1 MSDECG
7 GWVRQA
13 QPLKAIFSVY
23 LSAMEAKA
31 LGSIGEKM
39 KAAQLVYSDEVGGAI
54 VPEDEGDFLTQL
66 ARDVLDGVL
75 IINFCVIIEHKV
87 YGLIAQAPTIFDL
100 FRIVFQFNSRRLPPI
115 CFELFSKSIPCT
127 LTTSNPLRDTG
138 ILGLR
143 CLPGFGPDLPLFPAG
158 QKICRGSAGKQ
169 VDAAGMQA
177 EFRIRFVICD
187 S

>member
-100 FRIVFQFNSRRLPPI
+100 FRIVFKINSLHLNNFQSAARYRHPWLALPARVWPRSSPI
-115 CFELFSKSIPCT
+115 SCRPKNLPWFRWKAGGRCRDASRI
-127 LTTSNPLRDTG
+127 SNTVRD
-138 ILGLR
+138 L
-143 CLPGFGPDLPLFPAG
+143 
-158 QKICRGSAGKQ
+158 
-169 VDAAGMQA
+169 
-177 EFRIRFVICD
+177 
-187 S
+187 